1 MITTTNERS
10 SKALRPG
17 FFMPL
22 IWLLCACG
30 GGGGSVGSKPA
41 PSGQTTS
48 QADNTAP
55 VITLD
60 GPATVEVVQGQ
71 SYNEAG
77 ATASDAVDGEV
88 DVEISGEVDNQTIG
102 TYTIRYSAV
111 DQAGNEASVSRT
123 VQVVAAHTS
132 DSIELVVFA
141 NGMAG
146 STWDAGFGAY
156 DQAIDY
162 ATCDNDNG
170 SDCPSISWAL
180 ASDAD
185 RGQVLEISRV
195 DNDNDAGLFI
205 KTNNPYD
212 ATGFAG
218 GTLEFDIQIVSGD
231 PRLSVKVDCVYPC
244 TSGDFE
250 LGVIE
255 SNNWQT
261 VQVDINELVAQDLDL
276 SSVDTG
282 LVIWPT
288 AHSATVFRLDRVRW
302 VANPDGATATAG
314 AVSQPSETWINP
326 NFEGPTSPTSYAGY
340 SLYWSDEFT
349 GDSLDSN
356 HWNYELGTGNN
367 GWGNNELQYYRQEN
381 TSVSEGLLVIEAKEQ
396 QFGGRQYTSSR
407 LTTEDKMSFTYG
419 RVDIRAAL
427 PKGQGIWPALWS
439 LGANFSTVGWP
450 QSGEIDIMEMIGGS
464 GREDTVHGTAHWQDS
479 SGTKQDNSGAYTLSD
494 NKTLA
499 DGFHVYSLVWD
510 QQSIAWYID
519 DVQYHSM
526 ALDDSSNLQAF
537 HKPFF
542 LIFNVAVGGN
552 WPGSPN
558 ANTQFPKRMLV
569 DYVRVFSKNE

>member
-1 MITTTNERS
+1 M
-10 SKALRPG
+10 
-17 FFMPL
+17 
-22 IWLLCACG
+22 
-30 GGGGSVGSKPA
+30 
-41 PSGQTTS
+41 
-48 QADNTAP
+48 
-55 VITLD
+55 
-60 GPATVEVVQGQ
+60 
-71 SYNEAG
+71 
-77 ATASDAVDGEV
+77 
-88 DVEISGEVDNQTIG
+88 
-102 TYTIRYSAV
+102 
-111 DQAGNEASVSRT
+111 
-123 VQVVAAHTS
+123 QVVAAHTS

-195 DNDNDAGLFI
+195 DNNNDAGFFI

-261 VQVDINELVAQDLDL
+261 VKVDINELVAQDLDL

-326 NFEGPTSPTSYAGY
+326 NFEGPTSATSYAGY

-349 GDSLDSN
+349 GDSLDSII
-356 HWNYELGTGNN
+356 GTTNWAPATTAGAITNCNTIGRKIRLLAKVCWSSKPMSNN
-367 GWGNNELQYYRQEN
+367 LEAAN
-381 TSVSEGLLVIEAKEQ
+381 TPLHGSQLKT
-396 QFGGRQYTSSR
+396 RCH
-407 LTTEDKMSFTYG
+407 
-419 RVDIRAAL
+419 L
-427 PKGQGIWPALWS
+427 PMVAWIFAPHYQGPGHLA
-439 LGANFSTVGWP
+439 STVVTWGKLQHCRLAPKWRDRHYGNDWR
-450 QSGEIDIMEMIGGS
+450 QRSGGY
-464 GREDTVHGTAHWQDS
+464 S
-479 SGTKQDNSGAYTLSD
+479 SWHSA
-494 NKTLA
+494 LA
-499 DGFHVYSLVWD
+499 R
-510 QQSIAWYID
+510 
-519 DVQYHSM
+519 
-526 ALDDSSNLQAF
+526 
-537 HKPFF
+537 
-542 LIFNVAVGGN
+542 
-552 WPGSPN
+552 
-558 ANTQFPKRMLV
+558 QFRH
-569 DYVRVFSKNE
+569 

>member
-30 GGGGSVGSKPA
+30 GGGGSVGSTPA

-77 ATASDAVDGEV
+77 ATATDAVDGDV

-195 DNDNDAGLFI
+195 DNDNDAGFFI

-255 SNNWQT
+255 GNNWQT

-326 NFEGPTSPTSYAGY
+326 NFEGPTSATSYAGY

-381 TSVSEGLLVIEAKEQ
+381 TSVSEGLLVIEANEQ

-464 GREDTVHGTAHWQDS
+464 GREDTVHGSA
-479 SGTKQDNSGAYTLSD
+479 
-494 NKTLA
+494 LA
-499 DGFHVYSLVWD
+499 G
-510 QQSIAWYID
+510 
-519 DVQYHSM
+519 
-526 ALDDSSNLQAF
+526 
-537 HKPFF
+537 
-542 LIFNVAVGGN
+542 
-552 WPGSPN
+552 
-558 ANTQFPKRMLV
+558 QFRH
-569 DYVRVFSKNE
+569 

>member
-1 MITTTNERS
+1 
-10 SKALRPG
+10 
-17 FFMPL
+17 
-22 IWLLCACG
+22 
-30 GGGGSVGSKPA
+30 
-41 PSGQTTS
+41 
-48 QADNTAP
+48 
-55 VITLD
+55 
-60 GPATVEVVQGQ
+60 
-71 SYNEAG
+71 
-77 ATASDAVDGEV
+77 
-88 DVEISGEVDNQTIG
+88 
-102 TYTIRYSAV
+102 
-111 DQAGNEASVSRT
+111 
-123 VQVVAAHTS
+123 
-132 DSIELVVFA
+132 
-141 NGMAG
+141 MAG

-195 DNDNDAGLFI
+195 DNNNDAGFFI

-255 SNNWQT
+255 GNNWQT

-326 NFEGPTSPTSYAGY
+326 NFEGPTSATSYAGC

-349 GDSLDSN
+349 GDSLDSS

-396 QFGGRQYTSSR
+396 QF
-407 LTTEDKMSFTYG
+407 E
-419 RVDIRAAL
+419 A
-427 PKGQGIWPALWS
+427 
-439 LGANFSTVGWP
+439 
-450 QSGEIDIMEMIGGS
+450 
-464 GREDTVHGTAHWQDS
+464 
-479 SGTKQDNSGAYTLSD
+479 
-494 NKTLA
+494 
-499 DGFHVYSLVWD
+499 
-510 QQSIAWYID
+510 
-519 DVQYHSM
+519 
-526 ALDDSSNLQAF
+526 
-537 HKPFF
+537 
-542 LIFNVAVGGN
+542 
-552 WPGSPN
+552 
-558 ANTQFPKRMLV
+558 ANTPLHGSQLKTRCHLPMVAWIFAPHYPRARASGQHCGHLGLTSALSAGPKVARSTLW
-569 DYVRVFSKNE
+569 K